1 MSSILKTYSVQY
13 KGLKLGKHF
22 FEFEITDRFFE
33 EFPEGEISKG
43 NLIANVSLDK
53 HSTMLEFFIDIEGN
67 VVVLCDRCLEPLEL
81 PIEFSGRLIVKF
93 GEETSTD
100 DDELWTLSENEFEVN
115 LAHYLYESIS
125 LSLPISRYH
134 GIGNSKEE
142 DCNPEMLKKIG
153 VKNIKVKKASKEVDP
168 RWEQLRNLLDN

>member
-13 KGLKLGKHF
+13 KGLKFGKHY

-53 HSTMLEFFIDIEGN
+53 HSTMLEFLFDIEGI
-67 VVVLCDRCLEPLEL
+67 VAVQCDRCLEPLGL
-81 PIEFSGRLIVKF
+81 PIDFSGRLIVNF
-93 GEETSTD
+93 GEETNTD
-100 DDELWTLSENEFEVN
+100 NDELWTLSENEFEVN

-134 GIGNSKEE
+134 GMGNSKEE

-153 VKNIKVKKASKEVDP
+153 LNNIKPKKVNKEVDP